1 MMPSR
6 FHMSLPCTSV
16 LKTKEFY
23 TEVIGAR
30 IGRNSSRWIDVDLFG
45 NQITFTRCG
54 EFKFDFK
61 SYKFEET
68 VLPAF
73 HFGVIIDR
81 STWDSLYNRL
91 NESEYDMTREATFLK
106 DKKGEHTSFFIR
118 DPNGHTLEFKTF
130 KIPKD
135 IFS

>member
-1 MMPSR
+1 MEQSR
-6 FHMSLPCTSV
+6 FHMSLPCSSIH
-16 LKTKEFY
+16 KTKDFY
-23 TEVIGAR
+23 IDVIGAR
-30 IGRNSSRWIDVDLFG
+30 LGRNSSRWIDVDLFG
-45 NQITFTRCG
+45 HQITFTRCG

-81 STWDSLYNRL
+81 PSWDELYNRL
-91 NESEYDMTREATFLK
+91 NGSEYDITTESTFLK

-130 KIPKD
+130 KVPKH
-135 IFS
+135 IFA